1 MKRLLIRLG
10 VLTGLVV
17 VGLIAIAQA
26 QRSLHSS
33 QQMPTEAASTA
44 DGAPPAARFSIE
56 PVADAAANGDAYPG
70 DAPGAIAQVQYQEPV
85 DATDRAPSETPS
97 EAPYDPTF
105 GGANAPGITAAEA
118 APADPNGGGYF
129 QEFALPTEPTA
140 ADGQAPEATAAA
152 TDAPADAPWS
162 EADAGA
168 EPAAEPQ
175 LLAAGSAEP
184 EFHALN
190 TADETLELQQP
201 AELIG
206 EIVDP
211 AAEAAPA
218 DDEPALGPA
227 AAAPAPG
234 RPSSSGVREPKLL
247 VVDPE
252 EATIPNEP
260 QLNAAQPARR
270 SAPRSAPAASA
281 ESGALDPFEESA
293 AAALPATRTASSRSS
308 QKNRLASA
316 SSEIEAPAAEVTTA
330 GNGQPGGREL
340 EGVQAPS
347 LAVEKIAP
355 DEVQV
360 GTQVTFQTRVRNAGT
375 VAAREVEI
383 HDEVPRGARLVGT
396 KPRAERGPRGELIWN
411 IGTLRAG
418 EEVIVSMDVV
428 PQTEGELGSVATA
441 RFAADASM
449 RTVAT
454 RPALALDVEVPGDV
468 LIGQQLAMAVRIT
481 NTGTGAATNVVL
493 TNQLPEQFE
502 HPAGPDLEYTVGTLK
517 PGETRDIALSL
528 KAVKPGKVASLLVAE
543 GDGQLRADSRSDL
556 EVLAPALDLAIEG
569 PQKRYLNRQAEYT
582 VTLANPGTAP
592 AHNVELAT
600 RLSPGLEFVD
610 ANNLG
615 EYDEQTRTVH
625 WRLEELPAGES
636 GTVVVTAVPIEE
648 GEQRL
653 LAQTASDD
661 GLQAEK
667 EQVVL
672 VEGIAGTSFEVV
684 DASDPIEIGGDTIYE
699 IRVVNQGTKASTNI
713 HVVAIVPDGMQPTA
727 ADGPVGHAVQG
738 SQIVFEPL
746 DRLAPK
752 AETTYR
758 LKVQAKVAGDL
769 RLRVQV
775 TSDDMRTP
783 VTKEE
788 STRVYADE

>member
-10 VLTGLVV
+10 ALTGLVV

-33 QQMPTEAASTA
+33 QNIPTVEGTAANA
-44 DGAPPAARFSIE
+44 APAAAQFSIE
-56 PVADAAANGDAYPG
+56 PVADGAATGGAMSDALP
-70 DAPGAIAQVQYQEPV
+70 DAAPDAIAQVQYQEPV
-85 DATDRAPSETPS
+85 GATGGAPT

-105 GGANAPGITAAEA
+105 AGDAAAEITAAEA
-118 APADPNGGGYF
+118 APADPNGRGYF
-129 QEFALPTEPTA
+129 QEFALPTEPA
-140 ADGQAPEATAAA
+140 AASGQSPEAPSAA
-152 TDAPADAPWS
+152 TDAPADGPWS
-162 EADAGA
+162 EAAGGA
-168 EPAAEPQ
+168 PAAEPQ
-175 LLAAGSAEP
+175 LMAAGNAEP
-184 EFHALN
+184 AVN
-190 TADETLELQQP
+190 AADEAVELQQP
-201 AELIG
+201 AELVG

-211 AAEAAPA
+211 AEASAPRNS
-218 DDEPALGPA
+218 EPALGPA
-227 AAAPAPG
+227 ASAPAPG
-234 RPSSSGVREPKLL
+234 KPSSRSVREPKLL
-247 VVDPE
+247 VVDPA
-252 EATIPNEP
+252 EATVPNEP
-260 QLNAAQPARR
+260 QLSVAQ
-270 SAPRSAPAASA
+270 APRSTPRSASRTAPDGGGT
-281 ESGALDPFEESA
+281 SGALDPFEESA
-293 AAALPATRTASSRSS
+293 AAVPATRTSNSRSS

-316 SSEIEAPAAEVTTA
+316 SSEIDAPAAEVSTD

-355 DEVQV
+355 AEVQV
-360 GTQVTFQTRVRNAGT
+360 GTQVTFQTRVRNAGS

-454 RPALALDVEVPGDV
+454 RPALALDVEVPGEV

-517 PGETRDIALSL
+517 PGETRDIELSL

-543 GDGQLRADSRSDL
+543 GDGQLRADSRQDL
-556 EVLAPALDLAIEG
+556 EVLAPALDLSIEG

-667 EQVVL
+667 EQVVV

-684 DASDPIEIGGDTIYE
+684 DASDPIEIGGETIYE

-713 HVVAIVPDGMQPTA
+713 HVVAIVPEGMQPTA

-738 SQIVFEPL
+738 SQVIFEPL

>member
-56 PVADAAANGDAYPG
+56 PVADAAATGDAYPG
-70 DAPGAIAQVQYQEPV
+70 DAPGAIAQVQYQEPTDV
-85 DATDRAPSETPS
+85 TDRATSETPS
-97 EAPYDPTF
+97 EAPYDPMF

-129 QEFALPTEPTA
+129 QEFALPTEPDATN
-140 ADGQAPEATAAA
+140 GQSPEAPSAA

-162 EADAGA
+162 EAEADAGA

-175 LLAAGSAEP
+175 LFAAGSAEP

-190 TADETLELQQP
+190 TADETIELQQP

-211 AAEAAPA
+211 AE
-218 DDEPALGPA
+218 E
-227 AAAPAPG
+227 AAPAPG
-234 RPSSSGVREPKLL
+234 RSSSNGVREPKLL
-247 VVDPE
+247 VVDPA

-281 ESGALDPFEESA
+281 DRNALDPFEDGAS
-293 AAALPATRTASSRSS
+293 ALPATRTASSRSS

-636 GTVVVTAVPIEE
+636 GSVVVTAVPIEE

-667 EQVVL
+667 EQVVF

>member
-56 PVADAAANGDAYPG
+56 PVADAAAPGDAYPG

-129 QEFALPTEPTA
+129 QEFALPTEPAA
-140 ADGQAPEATAAA
+140 ADGQSPEAPSAA

-162 EADAGA
+162 EVDADA

-184 EFHALN
+184 EFNA
-190 TADETLELQQP
+190 ADQAVELQQP

-206 EIVDP
+206 EIVEP
-211 AAEAAPA
+211 AEAAIHA

-227 AAAPAPG
+227 AATPAPG
-234 RPSSSGVREPKLL
+234 RPSSRAVREPKLL
-247 VVDPE
+247 VVDPD
-252 EATIPNEP
+252 EATVPNEP
-260 QLNAAQPARR
+260 QLNAAQPPR
-270 SAPRSAPAASA
+270 SAPRSAPAVSA
-281 ESGALDPFEESA
+281 DRTALDPFEEST
-293 AAALPATRTASSRSS
+293 AALPATRTASSRSS

-316 SSEIEAPAAEVTTA
+316 SSEIDAPEAEVSTD

-355 DEVQV
+355 AEVQV